1 MEGFAQ
7 EKNTKSNKD
16 ISITEDV
23 SLKTKIF
30 TFYFYVL
37 RKRDINLF
45 ISSFLLLLETLQLIS
60 YAFTTPHTTIWRVNL
75 TTMDYVQLVIGAA
88 RITPLMKYLQY
99 NYYIIIYIICLGY
112 IFIHCLL
119 VTMIIKF
126 NKTQSKFYQL
136 GVAFTRYFTSTL
148 TIFLMIPIAE
158 LILLPLK
165 CENGHIAIIKDGIEC
180 WNGLHYLYIV
190 LSCIFVIVF

>member
-88 RITPLMKYLQY
+88 RITPLMKYLKY
-99 NYYIIIYIICLGY
+99 NYSNFWY
-112 IFIHCLL
+112 
-119 VTMIIKF
+119 
-126 NKTQSKFYQL
+126 N
-136 GVAFTRYFTSTL
+136 
-148 TIFLMIPIAE
+148 
-158 LILLPLK
+158 
-165 CENGHIAIIKDGIEC
+165 
-180 WNGLHYLYIV
+180 
-190 LSCIFVIVF
+190 